1 MNVKKMAKG
10 ITVIALLAIIAVGA
24 TLAYLSTTTDK
35 LENKFTSTSN
45 IKGELTETNWDE
57 NAAAKY
63 TPGQVLAKNPV
74 VDLTKSNEPAYVA
87 MALDFKGLNTT
98 MSQTEFSK
106 YCTINDLNTTDWEL
120 IAKSANG
127 SELYAYKSIVDA
139 GASTN
144 AIFQKITVNAG
155 LKTYTATQLATTKTY
170 TYEDLNSNGKFDADT
185 ETKTEVDSNTI
196 ATNIAK
202 TDYIDAL
209 GNTIA
214 IDNLPAF
221 QIDAQGFAVQSTD
234 TASVYKAELIK
245 LANAERT
252 GNDLFVAL

>member
-45 IKGELTETNWDE
+45 IKGKLTETNWDK
-57 NAAAKY
+57 NAAEKY
-63 TPGQVLAKNPV
+63 TPGQVLEKNPV
-74 VDLTKSNEPAYVA
+74 VDLTASNEPAYVA

-98 MSQTEFSK
+98 MSQTEFAQ

-127 SELYAYKSIVDA
+127 SELYAYKSIVAA

-144 AIFQKITVNAG
+144 AIFQNITVNAG
-155 LKTYTATQLATTKTY
+155 LKTYTATQLVTTKTY

-185 ETKTEVDSNTI
+185 ETKTEVDSSSI
-196 ATNIAK
+196 STNIAK

-214 IDNLPAF
+214 IDHLPAF

-234 TASVYKAELIK
+234 TASVYEAELIK

-252 GNDLFVAL
+252 GNDLFVVL

>member
-1 MNVKKMAKG
+1 M
-10 ITVIALLAIIAVGA
+10 GA

-98 MSQTEFSK
+98 MSQTEFAK

-120 IAKSANG
+120 IAKSAND
-127 SELYAYKSIVDA
+127 SELYAYKSTVIA
-139 GASTN
+139 GGKTN
-144 AIFQKITVNAG
+144 AIFQNITVNAG
-155 LKTYTATQLATTKTY
+155 LKTYTSTEVGTMDKYTY
-170 TYEDLNSNGKFDADT
+170 TDTNKNGQYDEG
-185 ETKTEVDSNTI
+185 ETKTLVDSSTVIGDTI
-196 ATNIAK
+196 AT
-202 TDYIDAL
+202 TDYIDGL

-214 IDNLPAF
+214 IDNLPEF
-221 QIDAQGFAVQSTD
+221 QIDAQGFAVQSTN
-234 TASVYKAELIK
+234 TSSVYKAELIK
-245 LANAERT
+245 LANAKRT